1 MPLAYPLARETFF
14 DVLPIASMN
23 LHLPEAVTLAR
34 TAGGEQLPAELGERL
49 WTGQVTLG
57 PLLRAE
63 TGRPEVLIDILRGAG
78 RSFLVYDRRRPAP
91 LSDPA
96 GAILGAAAPVID
108 TLGADAR
115 ELRVGGLPV
124 GYQLSS
130 GDYLSFP
137 YGEVPTNLL
146 SFPQE
151 FDNAVWNKS
160 AATITAN
167 AIAAPDGT
175 VTADKL
181 VEAAADAQHFAM
193 QAVAVTTAQPY
204 TFSAYLRAA
213 ERNAALLQIGADGPF
228 ADFDAA
234 AGTVTATGLGA
245 TGSEIENVGNGW
257 YRCSVTGP
265 ALDSIAEC
273 YVILRNGGVYNY
285 LGDGTS
291 GMHVWNARLARP
303 ATVTRYALH
312 RVVDPTV
319 TAAAG
324 GLTPFFEV
332 TPYIRPGAV
341 TGAAVT
347 LLRAYCKAQLIFGS
361 VAPMEGRH
369 TLFEGQSFGFMQ
381 TLR

>member
-23 LHLPEAVTLAR
+23 LHLPEAVALAR

-63 TGRPEVLIDILRGAG
+63 TGRPEVLIDLLRGAG

-108 TLGADAR
+108 TLGADTR

-124 GYQLSS
+124 GYQLSA
-130 GDYLSFP
+130 GDYLSFS
-137 YGEVPTNLL
+137 YG
-146 SFPQE
+146 
-151 FDNAVWNKS
+151 S
-160 AATITAN
+160 A
-167 AIAAPDGT
+167 P
-175 VTADKL
+175 L
-181 VEAAADAQHFAM
+181 
-193 QAVAVTTAQPY
+193 
-204 TFSAYLRAA
+204 
-213 ERNAALLQIGADGPF
+213 
-228 ADFDAA
+228 
-234 AGTVTATGLGA
+234 
-245 TGSEIENVGNGW
+245 
-257 YRCSVTGP
+257 
-265 ALDSIAEC
+265 
-273 YVILRNGGVYNY
+273 
-285 LGDGTS
+285 
-291 GMHVWNARLARP
+291 
-303 ATVTRYALH
+303 RYALH